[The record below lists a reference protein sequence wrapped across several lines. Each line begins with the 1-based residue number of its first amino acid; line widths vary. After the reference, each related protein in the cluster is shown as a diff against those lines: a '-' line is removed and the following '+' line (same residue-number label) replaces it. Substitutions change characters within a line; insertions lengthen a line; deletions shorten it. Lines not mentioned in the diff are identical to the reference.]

1 MPVVNPAMEP
11 SADWKNTAWTEW
23 RKQNTKLSQSLW
35 QHFDTQERMLELI
48 LGQPGVPLRYDLQVA
63 LAEPRTLD
71 EGQGVLPLQLV
82 QHSKAEDVDMTMAK
96 PDALFQNVQ
105 VVQPPDLQVLFN
117 CAEGGKENGEES
129 DVDLQTEGEMK
140 NKMKMPKT
148 TDKVESNKMSDKFA
162 GKQTR
167 NKVVNKMGDKI
178 GSNKT
183 EKSDNEGPKED
194 KSSPKSSFGN
204 LAGDT
209 SSSQTA
215 RVRPTGVSF
224 AVTPPAVDAPEP
236 PHLAALPS
244 LSDQEALP
252 MSMPISPKS
261 VEAPKK
267 GGRSSPG
274 LVANGWQR
282 AAKKLQAAQAMT
294 MTHTASISSN
304 KHLQQA
310 SGKLRKKIAF
320 LRAESNLENSKM
332 SCVCLDRLAQK
343 ATQCCELIS
352 SLISPLRNLEEPPRQ
367 SILANV
373 IRHKAFE
380 ATIMLAVIANTA
392 FIAYETNYEMENL
405 GEILLVGQ
413 VVEIVFL
420 VFFSLEIGLR
430 LWVHGLYFLVN
441 EDWSWNLMD
450 AVLMF
455 FAYLDQ
461 VLEYVNAS
469 VGKVGM
475 LRLLRVTRLFRI
487 IRVLRFLREVR
498 IMLVAILGSFI
509 SLFWALSMLAV
520 IIFMFAIYFMQQMST
535 YLSSTQANPDEL
547 WQSQWDYF
555 NNLGASM
562 YVLLMASTGGKD
574 WEEVYLLLSPLGFDS
589 AFAFTFYLLFFT
601 LGVMNII
608 TGVFVENAS
617 VLFKPDDREALSE
630 YMRQVQDDI
639 EQVTAI
645 LQVVDKEGSG
655 FLSVS
660 ELIAAMK
667 NDRFEHALRTVGIDI
682 RMPEH
687 YFKTLASVTEQDEL
701 SIDEFVAHIVQ
712 MKGSV
717 SRTDVQ
723 TLTLETALLQR
734 EVKKLASGMK
744 QILSNIT
751 QLQAEQSE
759 IHDSLLREGH
769 EDWNKGQT
777 SLRDGLYEEFL
788 KHQREMIKRAEGR
801 GTSSTSL
808 SFSAFN
814 WRTAVR
820 SIRKVGPDSG
830 LAMTATASTT
840 SSGKITRGPSSSWP
854 AKRR

>member
-1 MPVVNPAMEP
+1 
-11 SADWKNTAWTEW
+11 
-23 RKQNTKLSQSLW
+23 
-35 QHFDTQERMLELI
+35 MLELI

-82 QHSKAEDVDMTMAK
+82 QHSKAEDVDMTMTMAK

-105 VVQPPDLQVLFN
+105 VVQPPDLQVLFTF
-117 CAEGGKENGEES
+117 AEGGKENGEES

-244 LSDQEALP
+244 LSDQEDALP

-267 GGRSSPG
+267 GGRSSPTG

-788 KHQREMIKRAEGR
+788 KHQREMIKCAEGR